1 MSVNGA
7 QDTDTELGGLP
18 VLVNAIGTDG
28 GCKSGDDAGVTR
40 AGAAGIGSAGA
51 GGTQV
56 FVEARILFSLDS
68 VRLPRAA
75 TPNVTDVPQGTE
87 PTVILVPFVF
97 ATLSG

>member
-1 MSVNGA
+1 MDGA
-7 QDTDTELGGLP
+7 QDTDTELGVEP

-28 GCKSGDDAGVTR
+28 GCESGDGAGVTGG
-40 AGAAGIGSAGA
+40 GAAGVGSASA
-51 GGTQV
+51 GGAQV

-75 TPNVTDVPQGTE
+75 TPSVKDVPQGTE
-87 PTVILVPFVF
+87 STVILVPFVF